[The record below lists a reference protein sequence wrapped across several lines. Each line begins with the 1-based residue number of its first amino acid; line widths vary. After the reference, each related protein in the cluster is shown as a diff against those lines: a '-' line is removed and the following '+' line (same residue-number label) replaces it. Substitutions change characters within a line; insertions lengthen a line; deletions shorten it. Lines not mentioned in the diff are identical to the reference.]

1 MNLCELAPEYIR
13 AISPYQPGKPISELA
28 REMGM
33 DERFIIKL
41 ASNENPLGTSPL
53 ALEAMSKALD
63 EVALYP
69 DGSGFELKAALSQG
83 YGVTS
88 NQIVLGNG
96 SNDVLELA
104 ARVFLKP
111 GASAVYSQHAFAV
124 YPLVTQAVGASGI
137 SVPAINYGHD
147 LDAML
152 DAVTPETRIVFIANP
167 NNPTGTLL
175 TPSAVLRFLERVSQD
190 VLVVLDEAYNEYLPG
205 TVKAD
210 SIGWL
215 KRFPNLLITRTF
227 SKAYGMAGVRV
238 GFGLAHEEVSG
249 LMNRVRQPFNVNS
262 IGLAGAVAAL
272 EDVEFVKRSYALN
285 QAGMLQITTG
295 LRQLGIEYIPSYGN
309 FLSFRVP
316 GDVKAVNQSLLKQG
330 VIVRPIGIYEMPQHL
345 RVTVGLE
352 SENRKFLRSL
362 EVALGISPE
371 MPFEINQAEAAP
383 EMFPEADPK
392 TATGESA

>member
-1 MNLCELAPEYIR
+1 
-13 AISPYQPGKPISELA
+13 
-28 REMGM
+28 
-33 DERFIIKL
+33 
-41 ASNENPLGTSPL
+41 
-53 ALEAMSKALD
+53 
-63 EVALYP
+63 
-69 DGSGFELKAALSQG
+69 
-83 YGVTS
+83 
-88 NQIVLGNG
+88 
-96 SNDVLELA
+96 
-104 ARVFLKP
+104 
-111 GASAVYSQHAFAV
+111 
-124 YPLVTQAVGASGI
+124 
-137 SVPAINYGHD
+137 
-147 LDAML
+147 
-152 DAVTPETRIVFIANP
+152 
-167 NNPTGTLL
+167 
-175 TPSAVLRFLERVSQD
+175 
-190 VLVVLDEAYNEYLPG
+190 LPG

-371 MPFEINQAEAAP
+371 MPFDINQAEAAP

>member
-28 REMGM
+28 REMGI
-33 DERFIIKL
+33 DQHFIIKL

-53 ALEAMSKALD
+53 ALTAMGKAFN
-63 EVALYP
+63 EIALYP
-69 DGSGFELKAALSQG
+69 DGSGYELKTALSQR
-83 YGVTS
+83 YGVTR

-111 GASAVYSQHAFAV
+111 GASAIYSQHAFAV
-124 YPLVTQAVGASGI
+124 YPLVTLAVGASGVSI
-137 SVPAINYGHD
+137 PAINYGHD

-152 DAVTPETRIVFIANP
+152 DAVTPETRMVFIANP

-175 TPSAVLRFLERVSQD
+175 SASAVLRFLERVSTD
-190 VLVVLDEAYNEYLPG
+190 VLVVLDEAYNEYLPSSIR
-205 TVKAD
+205 AD
-210 SIGWL
+210 SISWL

-238 GFGLAHEEVSG
+238 GFGLAHEEVSS

-262 IGLAGAVAAL
+262 IGLIGAVAAL

-316 GDVKAVNQSLLKQG
+316 GDAKAVNQSLLEQG

-345 RVTVGLE
+345 RVTIGLE
-352 SENRKFLRSL
+352 SENAKFLKSL
-362 EVALGISPE
+362 EIALGKLTGNITHSSG
-371 MPFEINQAEAAP
+371 QHASEAS
-383 EMFPEADPK
+383 
-392 TATGESA
+392 TASRKMAAGESA